1 MNCVSYNQV
10 FIYQRG
16 KSVQDWINEILLY
29 SRKVSLNIVDESL
42 RCIAK
47 DWVDRVCKC
56 CKFAVKGRDCMILE
70 QTRSRTVVDKCKT
83 FMVETSYIC
92 QLLSCYVFVQESVAP

>member
-16 KSVQDWINEILLY
+16 ESVQDSINEILLY
-29 SRKVSLNIVDESL
+29 SRKVSLDIVDESL

-47 DWVDRVCKC
+47 DWVDEC
-56 CKFAVKGRDCMILE
+56 ASAANL
-70 QTRSRTVVDKCKT
+70 
-83 FMVETSYIC
+83 
-92 QLLSCYVFVQESVAP
+92 QLRRAIDSQANT